1 MSVSIELCV
10 ETTPFERI
18 EADLAVA
25 GFFLDERPLR
35 GAAGRADW
43 RLCGVVTEL
52 VESGRLRGKVGE
64 ATLVPSMG
72 RLAADRVLL
81 LGLGRRS
88 SFRVGRAR
96 DTSHAAVERG
106 LALERACA
114 RNLFARAAKAPL
126 SVPADLPA
134 RVEKLLS
141 RRCLELVGLAN
152 RAGQAVSGFE
162 RVTSR
167 LASGGVAM
175 LLAAVDT
182 AEDGRRK
189 LRAAARAQESAPQ
202 VVELFTAEELGRALG
217 QAARAHVAIAPG
229 GFAERLAM
237 EAARLSGLRG

>member
-52 VESGRLRGKVGE
+52 VGSGRLRGKVGE

-106 LALERACA
+106 LALGARAVVLA
-114 RNLFARAAKAPL
+114 PPIGGPDSFSRQASGIVRGAIEAARAAAEGSGTLRMSLAIPGSAAKDALKSLEKAVGADSASEIRWMGL
-126 SVPADLPA
+126 SDA
-134 RVEKLLS
+134 S
-141 RRCLELVGLAN
+141 RR
-152 RAGQAVSGFE
+152 RA
-162 RVTSR
+162 SR
-167 LASGGVAM
+167 
-175 LLAAVDT
+175 
-182 AEDGRRK
+182 
-189 LRAAARAQESAPQ
+189 
-202 VVELFTAEELGRALG
+202 
-217 QAARAHVAIAPG
+217 
-229 GFAERLAM
+229 
-237 EAARLSGLRG
+237 

>member
-1 MSVSIELCV
+1 MAASVQMTDTDSRPPVRGAGARGAGARQGDTTASQRRCIASGEVRPKAELIRFV
-10 ETTPFERI
+10 AGPDRTVVP
-18 EADLAVA
+18 DLA
-25 GFFLDERPLR
+25 
-35 GAAGRADW
+35 
-43 RLCGVVTEL
+43 
-52 VESGRLRGKVGE
+52 GRLPG
-64 ATLVPSMG
+64 
-72 RLAADRVLL
+72 
-81 LGLGRRS
+81 
-88 SFRVGRAR
+88 
-96 DTSHAAVERG
+96 RG
-106 LALERACA
+106 LWLLPRRDHLERACA

-189 LRAAARAQESAPQ
+189 LRAAARAQVSAPQ
-202 VVELFTAEELGRALG
+202 VVEMFTAEELGQALG

>member
-1 MSVSIELCV
+1 MAASVQMTDTDSRPPVRGAGARGAGARQGDTTASQRRCIASGEVRPKAELIRFV
-10 ETTPFERI
+10 AGPDRTVVP
-18 EADLAVA
+18 DLA
-25 GFFLDERPLR
+25 
-35 GAAGRADW
+35 
-43 RLCGVVTEL
+43 
-52 VESGRLRGKVGE
+52 GRLPG
-64 ATLVPSMG
+64 
-72 RLAADRVLL
+72 
-81 LGLGRRS
+81 
-88 SFRVGRAR
+88 
-96 DTSHAAVERG
+96 RG
-106 LALERACA
+106 LWLLPRRDHLERACA